1 MNDIKKKLY
10 ILYFITVATFMLTF
24 YFVLSNIVE
33 SRIEEQE
40 TKRLDHDM
48 ISLTTYMNDQIQNNG
63 IDKSDTEEAIRIL
76 EAIVPIVNERV
87 TFLDSTGKVLYDSSQ
102 DPEKVGELFNI
113 FELQKLLDGEMLQIT
128 DYKTQS
134 SKQPLYFVAQAVYNE
149 ANQPLGILRISS
161 EIPDLADI
169 IRLVFVVWFIG
180 MVFLATVLF
189 LLLRKWTTQIS
200 TPVNE
205 MQEVLSRLSATDYE
219 VRYAGQSYKEINDL
233 GKSINELAENL
244 EQQELELKTSEKRM
258 ERLINHL
265 IVGVMLLDENRIVRI
280 VNPVMNELL
289 NVNLYGEKTLLYTDY
304 IKSAEL
310 IDLIENSYAT
320 KKTLNAEITIY
331 FPDEKILDANVVPI
345 PGKEEGEKNYIVLL
359 YDITE
364 IRRLENIRTDF
375 TANVSHELRTPITAL
390 KGFSETLLDG
400 AMYDE
405 EVLVEF
411 LEIMSKEATR
421 LDSMVQDILQ
431 LSKLEQRKLSIST
444 EQVNLREVAE
454 EVLSVLQQR
463 IDQKKMTCRIEED
476 SPVTVT
482 ANRDQLKQI
491 LMNLVANAI
500 IYTPADGMVIIHLSQ
515 SDNEARI
522 QVIDNGIG
530 ISEKDQARIFERFYR
545 VDKARSRNSGGTGLG
560 LSIVKWLVDNMNGRL
575 ELFSEENLGTTFEV
589 YLPLETMTD
598 DKKN

>member
-1 MNDIKKKLY
+1 
-10 ILYFITVATFMLTF
+10 
-24 YFVLSNIVE
+24 
-33 SRIEEQE
+33 
-40 TKRLDHDM
+40 
-48 ISLTTYMNDQIQNNG
+48 
-63 IDKSDTEEAIRIL
+63 
-76 EAIVPIVNERV
+76 
-87 TFLDSTGKVLYDSSQ
+87 
-102 DPEKVGELFNI
+102 
-113 FELQKLLDGEMLQIT
+113 
-128 DYKTQS
+128 
-134 SKQPLYFVAQAVYNE
+134 
-149 ANQPLGILRISS
+149 
-161 EIPDLADI
+161 
-169 IRLVFVVWFIG
+169 
-180 MVFLATVLF
+180 
-189 LLLRKWTTQIS
+189 
-200 TPVNE
+200 
-205 MQEVLSRLSATDYE
+205 
-219 VRYAGQSYKEINDL
+219 
-233 GKSINELAENL
+233 
-244 EQQELELKTSEKRM
+244 
-258 ERLINHL
+258 
-265 IVGVMLLDENRIVRI
+265 
-280 VNPVMNELL
+280 
-289 NVNLYGEKTLLYTDY
+289 
-304 IKSAEL
+304 
-310 IDLIENSYAT
+310 
-320 KKTLNAEITIY
+320 
-331 FPDEKILDANVVPI
+331 
-345 PGKEEGEKNYIVLL
+345 
-359 YDITE
+359 
-364 IRRLENIRTDF
+364 
-375 TANVSHELRTPITAL
+375 
-390 KGFSETLLDG
+390 
-400 AMYDE
+400 MYDE

-500 IYTPADGMVIIHLSQ
+500 IYTPAEGMVIIHLSQ